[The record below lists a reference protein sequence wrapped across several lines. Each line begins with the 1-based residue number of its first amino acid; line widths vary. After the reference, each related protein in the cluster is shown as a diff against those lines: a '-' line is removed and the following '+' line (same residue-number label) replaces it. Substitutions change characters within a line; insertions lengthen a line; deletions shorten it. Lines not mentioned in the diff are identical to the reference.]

1 MSSKTKR
8 QDAKWVA
15 EVIGWVAEELKI
27 APQDVSYRQFISR
40 FKVHCDDEGHEFDL
54 IYAQGLVKSGGGFK
68 NIKDSFFKPVVTEE
82 AVRVVKTAQSNRK
95 EAKSAAEQNVFI
107 STLTENLVNLVKPVS
122 VSNFKLPPKAKFLE
136 RTQHLIISDTHW
148 GSDLD
153 PSVGVRKY
161 GVEEESRS
169 LAKICIE
176 TAEYKRQY
184 RKETK
189 LIVPILGDVLC
200 GKLHDREYGADL
212 SQQMARAIHL
222 MVEGLLF
229 LCSQYPSVE
238 AYGVGGNHDRIT
250 SRHPGRASTGKE
262 DNYAIPLYFAV
273 KKALAKIPNFKMSI
287 PLSSNII
294 YEANGHHYYGTH
306 GDTNF
311 NIPNPNSSLNIKNIE
326 NSVNKLNAYENGP
339 RYKVVVVG
347 HHHSGM
353 ILHLANGV
361 TLIVNPPLTPVDQY
375 AASINIDPDGPSG
388 QWLFESVD
396 GHAVGDS
403 RFLEVNESDRCD
415 ASLNKIIPVFTL

>member
-1 MSSKTKR
+1 MSSKAQR
-8 QDAKWVA
+8 EDAKWVA
-15 EVIGWVAEELKI
+15 EVVGWVAEELNI
-27 APQDVSYRQFISR
+27 VPQDVSYRQFISR
-40 FKVHCDDEGHEFDL
+40 LKEHCDEEDTQFDL
-54 IYAQGLVKSGGGFK
+54 IEAQGLVKSGGGFK

-82 AVRVVKTAQSNRK
+82 AVRVTRTAQSNRK
-95 EAKSAAEQNVFI
+95 EAKSEAERGLFLTQ
-107 STLTENLVNLVKPVS
+107 LTENLTNLVKPVS
-122 VSNFKLPPKAKFLE
+122 ISGFKLPPKAKFLE

-153 PSVGVRKY
+153 SNVGIRKY
-161 GVEEESRS
+161 SIEEESRS
-169 LAKICIE
+169 LAKICVE
-176 TAEYKRQY
+176 AAEYKRQY

-189 LIVPILGDVLC
+189 LVVPILGDLLC
-200 GKLHDREYGADL
+200 GKLHDREYGAPL

-262 DNYAIPLYFAV
+262 DNYAVPLYFAV
-273 KKALAKIPNFKMSI
+273 KKALAKIPNFKMNI
-287 PLSSNII
+287 PMSSNIV
-294 YEANGHHYYGTH
+294 YEANGHHYYNTH

-311 NIPNPNSSLNIKNIE
+311 VIPNPNSSLNIRGIE
-326 NSVNKLNAYENGP
+326 NSINKLNAHQNGP

-353 ILHLANGV
+353 ILHLTNGV
-361 TLIVNPPLTPVDQY
+361 VLLVNPPLTPVDQY
-375 AASINIDPDGPSG
+375 AVSINIDPDAPAG

-403 RFLEVNESDRCD
+403 RFLKVSEKDRQD
-415 ASLNKIIPVFTL
+415 PSLDKVIPIFKL